1 MAGMGARDIKRKIK
15 SVNSTKQ
22 ITKAME
28 LVSTAKLK
36 RNKDNLDKTKP
47 YYTHVLHAVKQILQ
61 TEKRLKHEFVYP
73 RPVKKTLY
81 IVVAGDR
88 GLCGGYNVNVIKKV
102 SGDIQD
108 AHNAKVIAVG
118 KKCAEFFRKN
128 DLEPIQSHI
137 GIIEKPTFS
146 HAQSIARKALHMY
159 AQEEVDCIKLVYTRM
174 ESTISQV
181 PEIIQLLP
189 VDISEAEAVSTGS
202 LIAYEPSVEV
212 VLDYLV
218 PKYIES
224 TIYGGLVEAS
234 ASEQAARRLAMESAS
249 DNAQEMIE
257 ALTLHFNQ
265 ARQAAITQEISEIVG
280 GANALE

>member
-36 RNKDNLDKTKP
+36 RNKDVLERTKP
-47 YYTHVLHAVKQILQ
+47 YYREVLGTVKSILAS
-61 TEKRLKHEFVYP
+61 EKGLKHEYITA
-73 RPVKKTLY
+73 REVKKTLY

-88 GLCGGYNVNVIKKV
+88 GLCGGYNINVLKKTAH
-102 SGDIQD
+102 DIGTKK
-108 AHNAKVIAVG
+108 AEVIAVG
-118 KKCAEFFRKN
+118 KKGVDFFRK
-128 DLEPIQSHI
+128 IQMDPMHI
-137 GIIEKPTFS
+137 YLGIAEKPTFLD
-146 HAQSIARKALHMY
+146 AQDIARKALRLY
-159 AQEEVDCIKLVYTRM
+159 AQEEVDVIKLVYTRM

-181 PEIIQLLP
+181 PDIIQLLP
-189 VDISEAEAVSTGS
+189 VDIEAAMAQEDPV
-202 LIAYEPSVEV
+202 LINYEPSPEEV
-212 VLDYLV
+212 LEYLI

-224 TIYGGLVEAS
+224 TIYGGMVEAS
-234 ASEQAARRLAMESAS
+234 ASEQAARRLAMENAS
-249 DNAQEMIE
+249 DNAQEMIDS
-257 ALTLHFNQ
+257 LTLTFNQ